1 MSQDAQFGKPLAPP
15 LPFGNLLKFWRAV
28 YGLSQET
35 LAYAIDSS
43 PRHISRMENGHVH
56 PSMEMVNKLAHKLGL
71 LERDTHHLLIA
82 AGFITQP
89 AKVDFHSAELK
100 WLRKAMKLTLRA
112 LDPYP
117 SVLINSSGKIMMVNE
132 GWVNFYT
139 PMVGHNALTGVSNH
153 FDFLFSLHNNQP
165 ASGALQDALSL
176 ILMSMQQEV
185 LLRPDA
191 DIEALLERLMRTNAV
206 PDNWAQRAAQLAPM
220 ASFRIELEIEGKL
233 QRFFSVSQTVGALGP
248 NAYVSEPR
256 LTINTLYPEDDD
268 ATPMSPV
275 TRHVHHP
282 RLFY

>member
-1 MSQDAQFGKPLAPP
+1 MSPNAQGGESSALP
-15 LPFGNLLKFWRAV
+15 LPFGNLLKFWRGV
-28 YGLSQET
+28 YGLSQEE

-56 PSMEMVNKLAHKLGL
+56 PSMEMVNKVAQKLGL

-89 AKVDFHSAELK
+89 TKVDFRSAELK

-117 SVLINSSGKIMMVNE
+117 SVLINSSGEILMVNN

-139 PMVGHNALTGVSNH
+139 PMVGDQALALVTNH
-153 FDFLFSLHNNQP
+153 FDFLFSLHNKQP
-165 ASGALQDALSL
+165 PSGALQDALSL

-191 DIEALLERLMRTNAV
+191 DIQALLERLMCTAAV
-206 PDNWAQRAAQLAPM
+206 PADWARRAAQLAPM

-256 LTINTLYPEDDD
+256 LTVNTLYPEDDD
-268 ATPMSPV
+268 AVPPPSV
-275 TRHVHHP
+275 TQHVHHP